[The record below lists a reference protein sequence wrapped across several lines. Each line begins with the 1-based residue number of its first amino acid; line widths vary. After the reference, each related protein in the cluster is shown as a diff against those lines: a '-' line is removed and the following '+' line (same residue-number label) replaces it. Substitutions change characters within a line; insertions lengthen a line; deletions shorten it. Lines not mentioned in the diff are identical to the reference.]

1 MLLLPYSEIYKINGK
16 PIFSPTSSSVSI
28 EDLETS
34 AERTADGTLHR
45 ERARQGV
52 RKISFT
58 YDRLTQE
65 EMQLLIPMLS
75 PVFFELTYL
84 DPEKGTNTITCY
96 CSSKSSDL
104 YSAVFY
110 GGYWMGVKFNCIE
123 K

>member
-16 PIFSPTSSSVSI
+16 PIFSPTSASVSI

-84 DPEKGTNTITCY
+84 DPENGTNTITCY
-96 CSSKSSDL
+96 CASKSSDL

-110 GGYWMGVKFNCIE
+110 DGYWMSVKFNCIE

>member
-1 MLLLPYSEIYKINGK
+1 MILLPYSEIYKINGK
-16 PIFSPTSSSVSI
+16 PIFSPTSASVSI

-96 CSSKSSDL
+96 CASKSSDL

-110 GGYWMGVKFNCIE
+110 DGYWMSVKFNCIE